1 MCFSQRLHRVFWF
14 HAFWSVSTLTNSMCS
29 ADHTRTFRNLTL
41 KLRRTRMQ
49 LNQGIRNQSEPVHGR
64 SFVFCP
70 LSSSPHHHRHPAPAT
85 DENQLRVPL
94 GALYLNYLRKQ
105 GNTSW
110 ENVGRCWKMLEDLIW
125 SRSKTAVLLSRG
137 ATGPLMQSSSFN
149 TPWYSLTLGFNSLM
163 LMVKRT
169 KKTGSGKNICI
180 LYIVLFF
187 STTSPSKKHQLLK
200 NLTTPHWVDPTVPG
214 EARNGELLNLGI
226 SKNCHII

>member
-29 ADHTRTFRNLTL
+29 PDHTGTFRNLTL
-41 KLRRTRMQ
+41 KLRRTKMQ
-49 LNQGIRNQSEPVHGR
+49 LNQAFRNQSESVHGR

-110 ENVGRCWKMLEDLIW
+110 ENVGRCWKIWFGVDVKLRFSCLEVQLDLW
-125 SRSKTAVLLSRG
+125 CKVPASTHHDTAWLWASI
-137 ATGPLMQSSSFN
+137 P
-149 TPWYSLTLGFNSLM
+149 
-163 LMVKRT
+163 
-169 KKTGSGKNICI
+169 
-180 LYIVLFF
+180 
-187 STTSPSKKHQLLK
+187 
-200 NLTTPHWVDPTVPG
+200 
-214 EARNGELLNLGI
+214 
-226 SKNCHII
+226 